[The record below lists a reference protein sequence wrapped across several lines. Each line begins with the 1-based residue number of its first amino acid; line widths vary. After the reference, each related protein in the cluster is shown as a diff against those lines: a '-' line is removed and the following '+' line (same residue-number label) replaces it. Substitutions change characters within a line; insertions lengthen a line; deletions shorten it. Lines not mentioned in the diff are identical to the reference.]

1 LPATLLRDRATA
13 TGLVAVRIIAS
24 DGSETLAP
32 SGLVQLIDGRF
43 VLSTPLSANTLG
55 LSIDYQAGFGL
66 TAASVPEAF
75 KVSILEAVSNALIRR
90 DNGNPDGGQ
99 LWDQR
104 QSELKL

>member
-1 LPATLLRDRATA
+1 
-13 TGLVAVRIIAS
+13 VRIIAS

-43 VLSTPLSANTLG
+43 VLSAPLSANTLG

-66 TAASVPEAF
+66 TAASVPEVF
-75 KVSILEAVSNALIRR
+75 KISILEAVSDALIRR